1 MNNETKPK
9 AAPWTPEELAIRK
22 AKAERWLKEACL
34 MDNAAAV
41 YALENDLEAA
51 REMLVPVLG
60 DPGITLT
67 EVRTDV
73 TVEPARKGSR
83 RVTFDAEALD
93 RDGNAFD
100 VEVQMCDGYF
110 SLERAVYYACA
121 LAHRR
126 SLLEGEPFER
136 FRRVVVVFFNDGDF
150 ARTGR
155 PVTRILPSHRRGF
168 GRTED
173 LGHLVAVYVC
183 NVRAKGAKGEL
194 GRLFRDLRERDPRM
208 ISSPGLAKALGRV
221 KNMAMEQDNIQW
233 LLDNMSLE
241 RQERYH
247 KSIEDAHRK
256 GVEEGREEG
265 REEGAVRAVASLLRK
280 GFITRDAARVTLGV
294 EDSELDAILDRY
306 RDAE

>member
-93 RDGNAFD
+93 HDGNAFD

-155 PVTRILPSHRRGF
+155 PVTRILPLHRRGF
-168 GRTED
+168 GRNED
-173 LGHLVAVYVC
+173 LGHLVAAYVC

-265 REEGAVRAVASLLRK
+265 AVRAVASLLRK

-294 EDSELDAILDRY
+294 EDSELDAILERY

>member
-93 RDGNAFD
+93 HDGNAFD

-136 FRRVVVVFFNDGDF
+136 FRRVVVIFFNDGDF

-173 LGHLVAVYVC
+173 LGHLVTAYVC

-256 GVEEGREEG
+256 GVEE
-265 REEGAVRAVASLLRK
+265 
-280 GFITRDAARVTLGV
+280 
-294 EDSELDAILDRY
+294 
-306 RDAE
+306 